1 MQTLDTRTI
10 IVNLLKEDRKTYLS
24 FKRLQKLLIFI
35 YDELSKTQKIDKY
48 NTCFD
53 VNFDAIERTVLYN
66 NNIFRL
72 ELDGEIIYLRET
84 ESVEKL
90 AEQFQT
96 DETII
101 MLINKFI
108 GTNVA
113 WRKVNYSCLKLNK
126 QKHSWIPYMDI

>member
-113 WRKVNYSCLKLNK
+113 
-126 QKHSWIPYMDI
+126 